1 MFNRPTGVS
10 SPGVNGPEMDN
21 GLKKAIGDLH
31 TWTWTLSGEEE
42 DSVCL
47 DKDVGEVVKDM
58 IQQWKNSKQH
68 NILPVMDFII
78 WSILQQDGI
87 KGSIAKYWN
96 RNEELLQN
104 RAAQQ
109 PIPESVWKWITK
121 TTDKVR
127 LDPSTANPCLE
138 ISDDMTA
145 MKMHQIA
152 EMDWNSWDNFERD
165 RHKFDGWW
173 CVLGNEGFV
182 SGKHYWEVDVQG
194 KEEWRLGVV
203 SESAPRNG
211 FQSLNET
218 TGYWTLKLQ
227 LGQLMAMTFPVTK
240 LDKCAPRVLGMFLD
254 MEEGQMSFYDVHVD
268 HRFHIYSFNVNFK
281 RNKKVFP
288 VFGTVETKREMRILG

>member
-1 MFNRPTGVS
+1 MKSVCKILHVKSGDPSGPEPEDFTLDESKLIIREIAQELDRILQMFNRPTGVS

-31 TWTWTLSGEEE
+31 TWTSTLSGKEE

-58 IQQWKNSKQH
+58 SKQWKN
-68 NILPVMDFII
+68 I
-78 WSILQQDGI
+78 
-87 KGSIAKYWN
+87 
-96 RNEELLQN
+96 
-104 RAAQQ
+104 
-109 PIPESVWKWITK
+109 WKWITK

-127 LDPSTANPCLE
+127 LDPSTANPCLK
-138 ISDDMTA
+138 IFNDMTA
-145 MKMHQIA
+145 MKMYQIV
-152 EMDWNSWDNFERD
+152 EDEWDPWDNFERAK
-165 RHKFDGWW
+165 HKFDGWW

-182 SGKHYWEVDVQG
+182 SGKHYWEVNVQG

-227 LGQLMAMTFPVTK
+227 LAQLIAMTFPATK
-240 LDKCAPRVLGMFLD
+240 LDRCAPSVLGMFLD

-281 RNKKVFP
+281 RNEKVFP
-288 VFGTVETKREMRILG
+288 VFGTVETKREMRILR

>member
-1 MFNRPTGVS
+1 MRSVCKILHVKSGDPSGPEPEDFTLDESKLIIREIAQELDRILQMFNRPTGVS

-47 DKDVGEVVKDM
+47 DKDVGE
-58 IQQWKNSKQH
+58 
-68 NILPVMDFII
+68 
-78 WSILQQDGI
+78 
-87 KGSIAKYWN
+87 
-96 RNEELLQN
+96 LLN
-104 RAAQQ
+104 N
-109 PIPESVWKWITK
+109 PFLSL

-145 MKMHQIA
+145 MKMYQI
-152 EMDWNSWDNFERD
+152 
-165 RHKFDGWW
+165 
-173 CVLGNEGFV
+173 
-182 SGKHYWEVDVQG
+182 HYWEVNVQG

-240 LDKCAPRVLGMFLD
+240 LDRCAPRVLGMFLD
-254 MEEGQMSFYDVHVD
+254 MEEGQMSFYDVD
-268 HRFHIYSFNVNFK
+268 HRFHIYSFN
-281 RNKKVFP
+281 
-288 VFGTVETKREMRILG
+288 TEREMRILG

>member
-1 MFNRPTGVS
+1 SGDPSGPEPEDFTLDESKLIIRDIAQELDRILQMFNRPTGVS

-21 GLKKAIGDLH
+21 GLKKAI
-31 TWTWTLSGEEE
+31 
-42 DSVCL
+42 
-47 DKDVGEVVKDM
+47 
-58 IQQWKNSKQH
+58 
-68 NILPVMDFII
+68 
-78 WSILQQDGI
+78 
-87 KGSIAKYWN
+87 
-96 RNEELLQN
+96 
-104 RAAQQ
+104 AAQQ

-127 LDPSTANPCLE
+127 LDPSTANPCLK

-145 MKMHQIA
+145 MKMHQIV
-152 EMDWNSWDNFERD
+152 EDEWNPWDNFERD

-182 SGKHYWEVDVQG
+182 SGKHYWEVNVQG

-240 LDKCAPRVLGMFLD
+240 LDRCAPRVLGMFLD
-254 MEEGQMSFYDVHVD
+254 MEEGQMSFYD
-268 HRFHIYSFNVNFK
+268 
-281 RNKKVFP
+281 
-288 VFGTVETKREMRILG
+288 TEREMRILG

>member
-1 MFNRPTGVS
+1 MSGDPS
-10 SPGVNGPEMDN
+10 GPEPEDF
-21 GLKKAIGDLH
+21 
-31 TWTWTLSGEEE
+31 TLDESKLIIREIAQE
-42 DSVCL
+42 L
-47 DKDVGEVVKDM
+47 DR
-58 IQQWKNSKQH
+58 
-68 NILPVMDFII
+68 
-78 WSILQQDGI
+78 ILQVGP
-87 KGSIAKYWN
+87 AVV
-96 RNEELLQN
+96 RL
-104 RAAQQ
+104 
-109 PIPESVWKWITK
+109 WKWITK

-145 MKMHQIA
+145 MKMYQIV
-152 EMDWNSWDNFERD
+152 EKDWNPWDNFERD
-165 RHKFDGWW
+165 RQKFDGWW

-240 LDKCAPRVLGMFLD
+240 LDRCAPRVLGMFLD
-254 MEEGQMSFYDVHVD
+254 MEEGQMSFYDVD
-268 HRFHIYSFNVNFK
+268 HRFHIYSFNVNFN

-288 VFGTVETKREMRILG
+288 VFGTVETRERCASWDELHSSL

>member
-21 GLKKAIGDLH
+21 GLEKAICDLH
-31 TWTWTLSGEEE
+31 TWTSTLRE

-58 IQQWKNSKQH
+58 SQQWKNSKQH

-87 KGSIAKYWN
+87 KGSIAKHWN
-96 RNEELLQN
+96 RNEELLKN
-104 RAAQQ
+104 R
-109 PIPESVWKWITK
+109 VWKWITK

-127 LDPSTANPCLE
+127 LDPSTAHPYLE

-145 MKMHQIA
+145 MKMYQIV
-152 EMDWNSWDNFERD
+152 EDEWNPWDNFERD
-165 RHKFDGWW
+165 RQKFDGWP

-182 SGKHYWEVDVQG
+182 SGKHYWEVNVQG
-194 KEEWRLGVV
+194 KEEWRLGAV

-211 FQSLNET
+211 FQNLNVT
-218 TGYWTLKLQ
+218 TGYWTLKLE
-227 LGQLMAMTFPVTK
+227 LGQLIAMTFPVTK
-240 LDKCAPRVLGMFLD
+240 LDRCAPRVLGMFLD
-254 MEEGQMSFYDVHVD
+254 MEEGQMSFYDVD

-281 RNKKVFP
+281 RNKNVFP